1 MEQALRDCVF
11 WYYLQMKMIY
21 SGLVMIL
28 GPFLAFYGQKKLFF
42 LPPEVQS
49 TQFWNSKHGQK
60 WSKLY

>member
-28 GPFLAFYGQKKLFF
+28 GPFLAFYGQKNIF
-42 LPPEVQS
+42 LPPEVQN